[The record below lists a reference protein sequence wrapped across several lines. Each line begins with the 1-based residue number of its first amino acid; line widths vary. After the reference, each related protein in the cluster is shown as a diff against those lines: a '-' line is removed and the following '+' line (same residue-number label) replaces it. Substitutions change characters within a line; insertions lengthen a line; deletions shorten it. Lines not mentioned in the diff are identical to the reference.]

1 VGTPELKAQA
11 RSPGWSVYVLRCLD
25 GSLYTGIAT
34 DVERRIAEHERG
46 PKGSK
51 YLRGRG
57 PFTLVFQA
65 EVGDRAHATRAELA
79 IKRLSKPAKERL
91 VGVGPTQAAEML
103 VKMTRATRF

>member
-1 VGTPELKAQA
+1 M
-11 RSPGWSVYVLRCLD
+11 LRCRD

-34 DVERRIAEHERG
+34 DVARRVAEHERG

-79 IKRLSKPAKERL
+79 IKRLPKSAKERL
-91 VGVGPTQAAEML
+91 VGVGPTHAAEML
-103 VKMTRATRF
+103 QEIASGTPSLEP